1 MQRCQGEVQDE
12 RASGAWECVRV
23 GLGDP
28 KGGVVSVTNR
38 LDDKVALVTGASRG
52 IGRGIALCLA
62 ADGADVIVNYRSHP
76 DEAQEVLEAI
86 SALGRRGLA
95 LQADVAQR
103 EEVAGMLA
111 ASVEVFG
118 RLDIAVANA
127 AYSIREPVLKAD
139 WNNVQKVSQVSQFGV
154 FHTCQLAARQMVAQ
168 AKAHGLGGKIVIIS
182 SILEEL
188 PAPGSAAYN
197 MAKAAINHL
206 GRTMAAELA
215 SYRINVNMVNPGWI
229 DTPGE
234 RRFAS
239 EEQLRE
245 SGQRIPW
252 GRLGRPEDVGRAV
265 AFLASDDADYITGAT
280 LRVDGGFLLGLTLP
294 EA

>member
-1 MQRCQGEVQDE
+1 MKRFEDQ
-12 RASGAWECVRV
+12 
-23 GLGDP
+23 
-28 KGGVVSVTNR
+28 VV
-38 LDDKVALVTGASRG
+38 LVTGASRG

-62 ADGADVIVNYRSHP
+62 AEGAAVVVNYRSHA
-76 DEAQEVLEAI
+76 DEAQEVVEAI
-86 SALGRRGLA
+86 AALGGRA
-95 LQADVAQR
+95 LPWQADVANR
-103 EEVAGMLA
+103 EAVARMVDGA
-111 ASVEVFG
+111 VQAFG
-118 RLDIAVANA
+118 HLDVAVANA
-127 AYSIREPVLKAD
+127 AYTVREPVLEAD
-139 WNNVQKVSQVSQFGV
+139 WENVQRISQVSQFGV

-168 AKAHGLGGKIVIIS
+168 VKAGRPGGKIVIIS

-215 SYRINVNMVNPGWI
+215 RYHINVNMVNPGWI

-239 EEQLRE
+239 EQELQAGGR
-245 SGQRIPW
+245 RIPW
-252 GRLGRPEDVGRAV
+252 GRLGTPQDIGKVV
-265 AFLASDDADYITGAT
+265 AFLASKDADYVTGAT

-294 EA
+294 EADKILDTD